1 MSVLFCDSNCELWFD
16 EVERLGLKFISMPYT
31 LEDTEYFY
39 DLGKNTD
46 FDLWYKS
53 VRNGAKCITSALNP
67 EMYDEIFRPYFEKGE
82 DIFYITFSHALS
94 GTLSESRRGG
104 KKAQRG
110 VSRQKIYRFQHQ
122 GNFSR
127 RGTSSQIRR
136 RAVAHGR

>member
-46 FDLWYKS
+46 FDFWYKS

-82 DIFYITFSHALS
+82 DIS
-94 GTLSESRRGG
+94 GRILLLVIVVNQTDIVLLDVIEGLREKMS
-104 KKAQRG
+104 
-110 VSRQKIYRFQHQ
+110 
-122 GNFSR
+122 
-127 RGTSSQIRR
+127 
-136 RAVAHGR
+136 